1 MTYPNVSK
9 EIYLLTLAKE
19 KFLTSQEEIDRGELI
34 PEKSRFVCIA
44 IDSAHV
50 DAIRKFPKEHW
61 DHAAKNLKQW
71 IQESIA
77 PWRAVDHWLWRKAAI
92 PFREFEKCSQIYRA
106 AWIDQMISLL
116 ENP

>member
-19 KFLTSQEEIDRGELI
+19 KFLTSQEEIDRSEFI
-34 PEKSRFVCIA
+34 PERSRFVCIA
-44 IDSAHV
+44 IDFAHM
-50 DAIRKFPKEHW
+50 DARKKFPEESWGHT
-61 DHAAKNLKQW
+61 AKNLKQW
-71 IQESIA
+71 IRKTINPYTS
-77 PWRAVDHWLWRKAAI
+77 VGDWLEHKAEI
-92 PFREFEKCSQIYRA
+92 PFKEFKKCSQIYRA